1 MAKHADYDKEQ
12 VLADWKT
19 GKYSIRKLATKH
31 RVSAGTIHTI
41 CSGVEKTLEPLINAE
56 VAIKQELA
64 NLSEHELNTFVQ
76 EVDSRTRHLVFFANA
91 AVKNVQ
97 EAMALKCE
105 SQGDFRQRAETI
117 LKGKETALGKE
128 QPTTAVQVNVD
139 NRQQSLELPC
149 DPVDAARAYQSF
161 ISG

>member
-19 GKYSIRKLATKH
+19 GKYSIRKLAAKH
-31 RVSAGTIHTI
+31 RVSAGTIHTL
-41 CSGVEKTLEPLINAE
+41 CSGVEKTLEPLINAG

-64 NLSEHELNTFVQ
+64 GLSEHDLNTFVQ
-76 EVDSRTRHLVFFANA
+76 EVDNRTRHLVFFANA

-97 EAMALKCE
+97 ESMAMECK
-105 SQGDFRQRAETI
+105 SQVDFRQRAETI
-117 LKGKETALGKE
+117 LKGKETALGKD

-139 NRQQSLELPC
+139 NRQQGPSATIEEIKQTLDEYG
-149 DPVDAARAYQSF
+149 DMV
-161 ISG
+161 

>member
-19 GKYSIRKLATKH
+19 GKYSIRKLAAKH
-31 RVSAGTIHTI
+31 RVSSGTIHTI

-97 EAMALKCE
+97 EAMAMQCE
-105 SQGDFRQRAETI
+105 TQVDFRQRAETI

-139 NRQQSLELPC
+139 NRQQGPSATVEEIKQTLEEYG
-149 DPVDAARAYQSF
+149 DMV
-161 ISG
+161 